1 MPSLS
6 ARLSNMIARVTVKR
20 VLNGP
25 ELKLHAVRR
34 AIASRTGLPNA
45 FPSGVR
51 VEPSTVAT
59 LPGEWITPA
68 QVQHDGV
75 IVFMHGGGYLAGSP
89 KTHRALT
96 TWLAHRAG
104 MRLFSLDYRLAPE
117 APFPAGLDDAVRAMH
132 AIVASGTPMSKIV
145 LCGDSAGGGLLL
157 ATMLRLRDEGAP
169 LPAGAALICPLTDCT
184 GQSKSLVTN
193 AESEPL
199 LGLRHRDVAM
209 KLYAGKTPLEHPYL
223 SPLYADLRGL
233 PPMLVEASRIEVLW
247 DDAARFVEK
256 AKEAGVDMTFVP
268 HDGLAH
274 DWQVMVPFTPESR
287 ASVRRIGAFLAT
299 LIARAP

>member
-6 ARLSNMIARVTVKR
+6 ARLSNAIARVMVKR
-20 VLNGP
+20 VLNAPGFN
-25 ELKLHAVRR
+25 LRAVRR
-34 AIASRTGLPNA
+34 AMASRTGLPNA

-51 VEPSTVAT
+51 VERSTAPE

-68 QVQHDGV
+68 QVHTAGV
-75 IVFMHGGGYLAGSP
+75 MLFMHGGGYLAGSP

-117 APFPAGLDDAVRAMH
+117 HPFPAGLDDAVRAVH
-132 AIVASGTPMSKIV
+132 ALVAQGTPLANIV
-145 LCGDSAGGGLLL
+145 LCGDSAGGGLVL
-157 ATMLRLRDEGAP
+157 ATMLRLRNEGAP
-169 LPAGAALICPLTDCT
+169 LPAAAALICPLTDCT
-184 GQSKSLVTN
+184 GQSESLATN

-199 LGLRHRDVAM
+199 LGLRHRDAAM
-209 KLYAGKTPLEHPYL
+209 TFYAGKTPLDHPYL
-223 SPLYADLRGL
+223 SPLFADLHGL

-247 DDAARFVEK
+247 DDADRFVAK
-256 AKEAGVDMTFVP
+256 AKAAGVDITFVP

-274 DWQVMVPFTPESR
+274 DWHLMVPFTPEAR
-287 ASVRRIGAFLAT
+287 ASVRRIGAFLAQHVG
-299 LIARAP
+299 